1 MSKKSFC
8 KVCFDAGLPE
18 SKYTNHFVRASPD
31 PTSDVVCP
39 TILAI
44 ECRYCLTLGHM
55 VSKCPK
61 LLRRKDSNG
70 VGYGDNKKKKAN
82 VEDGKTGGG
91 EGILKKTPSYA
102 DILMKAPR
110 PPSPVRPPSP
120 EYPPPS
126 DITPYVPT
134 TTATSIFKKKYYSSW
149 ADAESSDDE

>member
-1 MSKKSFC
+1 MAKKSFC

-18 SKYTNHFVRASPD
+18 SKYTNHFVRATPD
-31 PTSDVVCP
+31 PASDVVCP

-61 LLRRKDSNG
+61 LLRRKDAT
-70 VGYGDNKKKKAN
+70 VDKKNTADADE
-82 VEDGKTGGG
+82 V
-91 EGILKKTPSYA
+91 ILKKTPSYA
-102 DILMKAPR
+102 DILMKPLR
-110 PPSPVRPPSP
+110 PASPVRPPSP
-120 EYPPPS
+120 DYPPPS
-126 DITPYVPT
+126 DITPYVPTT